1 MDTKPVHHRYST
13 WGASR
18 GNRLPA
24 PLYPPGTPAHVTIC
38 TWKDQEIFR
47 SPRCARPVF
56 RLCARHP
63 QTLACC
69 LMPDHLH
76 WLIRDAATM
85 RRVVGQLKSST
96 TRALW
101 ELGHPGRLW
110 QRSFWDH
117 VVRREESLE
126 AIARYIVNNPVRKGL
141 VRDAREYPWSMIQLR
156 DPLPG
161 SEAGWP

>member
-1 MDTKPVHHRYST
+1 
-13 WGASR
+13 
-18 GNRLPA
+18 
-24 PLYPPGTPAHVTIC
+24 
-38 TWKDQEIFR
+38 
-47 SPRCARPVF
+47 
-56 RLCARHP
+56 
-63 QTLACC
+63 
-69 LMPDHLH
+69 MPDHLH

-85 RRVVGQLKSST
+85 SLVVGQLKSST

-101 ELGHPGRLW
+101 KLGHPGRLW